1 MIGAMTYAIDPELLP
16 WLEMLPAFSFADR
29 DSMLAARAAIGEMA
43 NFVPAYEPVN
53 PIDVRDLTVPGPAGA
68 PDVPVRVYA
77 PAQRVGALPGL
88 LHIHGGGFVL
98 GDLDTFHSGPLRLV
112 DELGIVI
119 VAVDYRLAPEHPF
132 PAPVEDCYA
141 ALVWAGAN
149 AAELGI
155 DPTRLGVSGESA
167 GGGLAAAV
175 TLLARDRGGPALC
188 FQLLL
193 IPELDDRLATP
204 SMTAYLDTP
213 LWSRPAAVFSWTSYL
228 GTEPGGAD
236 VSPYA
241 APARADDLSGLPP
254 AFVAVCQF
262 DPLRDEGIAY
272 AQGLM
277 QADVLTELHHYP
289 GTFHGSAMVETAAVT
304 RRMIADELAAIR
316 RGLGLP
322 ACTDLNDRQPG

>member
-1 MIGAMTYAIDPELLP
+1 MIGGMTYAIDPELLP
-16 WLEMLPAFSFADR
+16 WLDMLPSFSFTDQE
-29 DSMLAARAAIGEMA
+29 SMVAARAAIGEMG
-43 NFVPAYEPVN
+43 NLIPAYEPVN
-53 PIDVRDLTVPGPAGA
+53 PIDVRDITVPGPDGA

-77 PAQRVGALPGL
+77 PAQRVGELPGL
-88 LHIHGGGFVL
+88 LHIHGGGFIL
-98 GDLDTFHSGPLRLV
+98 GDLDTFESGQLRLV
-112 DELGIVI
+112 DELGIVV

-141 ALVWAGAN
+141 ALTWVAAK

-155 DPTRLGVSGESA
+155 DPARLGVSGESA

-188 FQLLL
+188 FQYLG

-204 SMTAYLDTP
+204 SMSAYLDTP
-213 LWSRPAAVFSWTSYL
+213 LWNRPSAVFSWTSYL
-228 GTEPGGAD
+228 GGEPGGAD

-254 AFVAVCQF
+254 AFITVCQF

-272 AQGLM
+272 AQRLM
-277 QADVLTELHHYP
+277 QAGVHTELHHYP

-304 RRMIADELAAIR
+304 RRMMADELAALR
-316 RGLGLP
+316 RGLGV
-322 ACTDLNDRQPG
+322 ATTDGDAA